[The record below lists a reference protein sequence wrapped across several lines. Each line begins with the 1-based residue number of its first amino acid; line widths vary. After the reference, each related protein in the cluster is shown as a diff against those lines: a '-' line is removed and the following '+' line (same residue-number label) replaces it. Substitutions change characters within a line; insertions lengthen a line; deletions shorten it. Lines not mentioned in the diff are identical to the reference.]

1 MGATRD
7 SEPLHMV
14 TMCIELGPD
23 SKSTGPKAF
32 WDAFDPFTDDFGH
45 FAQCGGRSMPS
56 SSSAAALSSL
66 SSPGPSS
73 SLAALPS
80 QLRGWMGRKKDALV
94 GVVGPLGLP
103 DRSILALGPE

>member
-32 WDAFDPFTDDFGH
+32 WDAFDPFTDNFGH
-45 FAQCGGRSMPS
+45 FAQCGGRCRAAAVQQPS
-56 SSSAAALSSL
+56 VASAAQDPA
-66 SSPGPSS
+66 P
-73 SLAALPS
+73 A
-80 QLRGWMGRKKDALV
+80 W
-94 GVVGPLGLP
+94 
-103 DRSILALGPE
+103 